1 MSASR
6 EPRGLTQK
14 QRKFVKFYV
23 ESGKKAESAVKAGY
37 SEHTAA
43 QIAAE
48 NLTKPNIKK
57 AIERE
62 ERRIDAEHD
71 VSVGWRLEMLKAI
84 VQEGAGGTSLS
95 AAVSALAEINRM
107 TGGHAATKVEQEV
120 KAEIS
125 TDITISKDEMDDI
138 LDKL

>member
-1 MSASR
+1 MSTSR
-6 EPRGLTQK
+6 EPKALTPK

-23 ESGKKAESAVKAGY
+23 ESGNATEAAIKAGY
-37 SEHTAA
+37 SEDRAA
-43 QIAAE
+43 VTGSE
-48 NLTKPNIKK
+48 NVRKSNIRK

-84 VQEGAGGTSLS
+84 VQEGASGSSLS

-107 TGGHAATKVEQEV
+107 TGGHTPTKI
-120 KAEIS
+120 AETNS
-125 TDITISKDEMDDI
+125 EGEDVPREFKVVFD
-138 LDKL
+138 

>member
-1 MSASR
+1 MSTSR
-6 EPRGLTQK
+6 EPKALTPK

-23 ESGKKAESAVKAGY
+23 ESGNATEAAIKAGY
-37 SEHTAA
+37 SEDRAA
-43 QIAAE
+43 VTGSE
-48 NLTKPNIKK
+48 NVRKSNIRK

-84 VQEGAGGTSLS
+84 AQEGVSGSSLS

-107 TGGHAATKVEQEV
+107 TGGHAPTKI
-120 KAEIS
+120 AE
-125 TDITISKDEMDDI
+125 TDSEGNDTPKSITISFVEPDSKG
-138 LDKL
+138 

>member
-1 MSASR
+1 MSTSR
-6 EPRGLTQK
+6 EPKALTPK

-23 ESGKKAESAVKAGY
+23 ESGNATEAAIKAGY
-37 SEHTAA
+37 SEDRAA
-43 QIAAE
+43 VTGSE
-48 NLTKPNIKK
+48 NVRKSNIRK

-84 VQEGAGGTSLS
+84 VQEGASGSSLS

-107 TGGHAATKVEQEV
+107 TGGHAPTKI
-120 KAEIS
+120 AE
-125 TDITISKDEMDDI
+125 TDSEGNDTPKSITISFVEPDSKE
-138 LDKL
+138 